1 MTLSLRSAALLAHP
15 RSCARRAVRTTK
27 VVEASRR
34 AQMRIAA
41 GELRATGRRH
51 VPASPDP
58 ITGRQPV
65 VERQQSATR
74 RLCWVVARSQSLFEG
89 IGLNSRSMSLSA
101 AIIVEDVPA
110 RLSATVGGDRATR
123 ATSAPRIRRDLSLR
137 KGSALEPQR
146 LPRRRFLPGAPFNV
160 TSAMKARSRVCI
172 AVRNFVPILPR
183 DDWLTTEQTR
193 GERISDEA
201 IANPGV
207 DLLALVTGRGGLRG
221 RGRTGASGSLAS
233 MADGSSAGS
242 TSSPGAG
249 SSPRVSACSISTA
262 GSARAPSRQSPGSP
276 P

>member
-89 IGLNSRSMSLSA
+89 VGLDSLAASPSLTLSVMPEGRRISAGGELSA
-101 AIIVEDVPA
+101 QFNFAACAGDVIA
-110 RLSATVGGDRATR
+110 QLVAHSTR
-123 ATSAPRIRRDLSLR
+123 HR
-137 KGSALEPQR
+137 
-146 LPRRRFLPGAPFNV
+146 
-160 TSAMKARSRVCI
+160 
-172 AVRNFVPILPR
+172 
-183 DDWLTTEQTR
+183 
-193 GERISDEA
+193 
-201 IANPGV
+201 
-207 DLLALVTGRGGLRG
+207 
-221 RGRTGASGSLAS
+221 
-233 MADGSSAGS
+233 
-242 TSSPGAG
+242 
-249 SSPRVSACSISTA
+249 
-262 GSARAPSRQSPGSP
+262 PSRHSGTDDHVPEEHSNKSHHNNAKD
-276 P
+276 